1 MQLDD
6 NLNRYWSRTR
16 RITALLMAVWLVVTF
31 VVAYF
36 ARELSFAFFGW
47 PFSWWVAAQGALLVY
62 LLIVVFYVYYMN
74 RLDRE
79 HGVAE
84 EK

>member
-6 NLNRYWSRTR
+6 NLRRYWSRTR
-16 RITALLMAVWLVVTF
+16 RVTALLMAVWLVVTF

-62 LLIVVFYVYYMN
+62 VLIVVCYAHYMD

-79 HGVAE
+79 HGLAE
-84 EK
+84 EE

>member
-1 MQLDD
+1 MELDD
-6 NLNRYWSRTR
+6 NLRRYWSRTR
-16 RITALLMAVWLVVTF
+16 RITALLMAAWLAVTF

-47 PFSWWVAAQGALLVY
+47 PFAWWVAAQGALLVY
-62 LLIVVFYVYYMN
+62 LLIVAFYAHYMS

-84 EK
+84 GE

>member
-1 MQLDD
+1 MQLDH
-6 NLNRYWSRTR
+6 NLRRYWSRTR
-16 RITALLMAVWLVVTF
+16 RVTALLMAVWLVVTF

-62 LLIVVFYVYYMN
+62 VLIVVFYARYMN

-79 HGVAE
+79 YGVAE
-84 EK
+84 EE

>member
-6 NLNRYWSRTR
+6 NLRRYWSRTR
-16 RITALLMAVWLVVTF
+16 RVTAWLMLVWLVVTF

-47 PFSWWVAAQGALLVY
+47 PFGWWVAAQGALLVY
-62 LLIVVFYVYYMN
+62 LLIVAFYAHYMA

-84 EK
+84 EE

>member
-6 NLNRYWSRTR
+6 NLRRYWSRTR
-16 RITALLMAVWLVVTF
+16 RVTAWLMLVWLVVTF

-36 ARELSFAFFGW
+36 ARELSFAFCGW
-47 PFSWWVAAQGALLVY
+47 PFGWWVAAQGALLVY
-62 LLIVVFYVYYMN
+62 LLIVAFYAHYMT

-84 EK
+84 EE

>member
-6 NLNRYWSRTR
+6 NLRRYWSRTR
-16 RITALLMAVWLVVTF
+16 RVTAWLMAVWLAVTF

-62 LLIVVFYVYYMN
+62 LLIVVFYARHMN

-84 EK
+84 DD

>member
-1 MQLDD
+1 MQLCD
-6 NLNRYWSRTR
+6 NLRRYWRKTTR
-16 RITALLMAVWLVVTF
+16 LTAILMLVWFVVTF

-36 ARELSFAFFGW
+36 ARELSFPFFGW
-47 PFSWWVAAQGALLVY
+47 PFSWWVAAQGALVVY
-62 LLIVVFYVYYMN
+62 VVIVAYYAWAMN

-84 EK
+84 PD

>member
-1 MQLDD
+1 MQLDA
-6 NLNRYWSRTR
+6 NLRRYWSRTR
-16 RITALLMAVWLVVTF
+16 RITAWLMAVWLVVTF

-47 PFSWWVAAQGALLVY
+47 PFSWWVAAQGALVLYV
-62 LLIVVFYVYYMN
+62 LIVATYARCMN

-84 EK
+84 DG